1 MSQCQGAQ
9 PIVSRPLR
17 NLRSFC
23 HKPWASV
30 SWAHAAWR
38 HLLSTASTP
47 PTSCTFAEGNKT
59 DRYGRRPIRESYSCL
74 LAAGRSCSCS
84 RYILVEVRLNLLVT
98 NHDVCYPPQSKLNA
112 YSPSSSSTSK
122 AVNCSNPLCIDKTTC
137 AAAAESAVSQQQQ
150 CPYTQTTV
158 HYEGTVATYSAG
170 LLFEDNLYFIPE
182 QGGARISSPVVFGC
196 GQTQTGDF
204 LNGTL
209 APDGVLGLGTGNI
222 SVLITL
228 KRELGLLDSF
238 SICTNFSG
246 TGSIAFGDK
255 GPITQQTTPFVSN
268 SSQENLVEITALEV
282 GNKSIPVGLNASL
295 DTLVYYTYLP
305 SAIYTQFANTVSLL
319 RAAAAAAALILGSS
333 SSYSSYSSSSQAAIL
348 QPDPSARSLINLPNL
363 NLTALGLGSLDLDLC
378 FKTTNLSIEFP
389 TVSFI
394 FPNGQTFEPVAFLG
408 ITSGTQTYGFCPG
421 IQNSTMPE
429 IVNGLLS
436 MYEYSFTFNQEEKLL
451 GWIPSTCGSLWI
463 VSETDSTN
471 KDIVAQIIYATL
483 AGDILLTAAY
493 AHEFPHYGLKG
504 RLTNYAA
511 GYAFCV
517 PVQNIFARTWSK
529 FFAGSTSF
537 EEVELDEDST
547 QAMKRLLVRTS
558 MLRRVG
564 QMAIWG
570 SSYCGFVVMPPSALD
585 KLNMYL

>member
-9 PIVSRPLR
+9 PTVSWPLR

-23 HKPWASV
+23 HKPWAIV
-30 SWAHAAWR
+30 SWAHAARR

-59 DRYGRRPIRESYSCL
+59 DRYGR
-74 LAAGRSCSCS
+74 
-84 RYILVEVRLNLLVT
+84 
-98 NHDVCYPPQSKLNA
+98 
-112 YSPSSSSTSK
+112 
-122 AVNCSNPLCIDKTTC
+122 
-137 AAAAESAVSQQQQ
+137 
-150 CPYTQTTV
+150 
-158 HYEGTVATYSAG
+158 
-170 LLFEDNLYFIPE
+170 
-182 QGGARISSPVVFGC
+182 C

-222 SVLITL
+222 SVLSTL

-238 SICTNFSG
+238 SICTSFSE
-246 TGSIAFGDK
+246 TGSIAFGDQ

-295 DTLVYYTYLP
+295 DTLVYYTYHLP
-305 SAIYTQFANTVSLL
+305 YILSLRTL
-319 RAAAAAAALILGSS
+319 
-333 SSYSSYSSSSQAAIL
+333 
-348 QPDPSARSLINLPNL
+348 SLINLPNL

-394 FPNGQTFEPVAFLG
+394 FPNRQTFEPVAFLG
-408 ITSGTQTYGFCPG
+408 ITSGTQTYGFCLG
-421 IQNSTMPE
+421 IQNSTLPE
-429 IVNGLLS
+429 IVIGSLS

-451 GWIPSTCGSLWI
+451 GWIPSTCGTLWI
-463 VSETDSTN
+463 LSETDSTN

-504 RLTNYAA
+504 GLTNYAA
-511 GYAFCV
+511 VMPSVC
-517 PVQNIFARTWSK
+517 QSS
-529 FFAGSTSF
+529 AGSTSF

-564 QMAIWG
+564 QMAI
-570 SSYCGFVVMPPSALD
+570 
-585 KLNMYL
+585 